1 MNSKHNVFFQIE
13 KMKYFV
19 IMFDSSFTKVLST
32 FLRVEVEVILFKLNL
47 DVVLRTKTDN
57 RFVSTVVQ
65 SLPRPLSQDQ

>member
-1 MNSKHNVFFQIE
+1 
-13 KMKYFV
+13 MKYFV